1 MRRVRLVATLLPAL
15 WLAGQDH
22 VIRVTSRMVEVDV
35 VVHDKAGAAV
45 RNLVKDDFTL
55 FDNGKPRTISS
66 FSVVTR
72 EAKANRRPLPP
83 NVFSNHL
90 ARQTG
95 AAGDVTILLLDGMN
109 TQPLDQARA
118 IPHVARFVEKLDPGE
133 PIALYTLGLDG
144 LHIVQDF
151 TTDTARL
158 QRALAGRRLRNA
170 ANLDG
175 PTETGGPPAFAAFAE
190 TSANLMVQA
199 QIIYRVKRTMD
210 AIEAIA
216 NHVAGIPGR
225 KSLLWVS
232 SAFPFTLGLEQ
243 AAMAGTADVKLQLR
257 TLNAE
262 VAPALRRINRANLAI
277 YPVDAR
283 GLRGTAAGEA
293 GSRVASG
300 RFTGTV
306 TRNEI
311 NTMQI
316 VAERTGGRAFFDT
329 NDLEGALR
337 QAADDSVVTYL
348 LGFYPPPEA
357 LDGKI
362 HDLKVEVKRKGVKA
376 RWRVSY
382 EAVAETAAADRLK
395 EDLATA
401 VSSPLSASDVRLTA
415 SLFRTPEAP
424 GAVRLMLD
432 IPPGDL
438 TVEQRGTRWL
448 GAAQVVIVRLVAG
461 GSSPESL
468 NDVINIDLNEA
479 QYAGFRKDGLSIA
492 KDVPLVPGL
501 AQIRV
506 VVVDRPS
513 GRVGSVA
520 IPIGAR

>member
-1 MRRVRLVATLLPAL
+1 MRGAQLVTAMLPAL
-15 WLAGQDH
+15 WLAAQDH
-22 VIRVTSRMVEVDV
+22 VIRVTSRLVEVDV

-45 RNLVKDDFTL
+45 RDLVKDDFTL
-55 FDNGKPRTISS
+55 LDNGTPRTIAS
-66 FSVVTR
+66 FSVVRR
-72 EAKANRRPLPP
+72 EGKAGHRPLPS

-90 ARQTG
+90 SRQTG
-95 AAGDVTILLLDGMN
+95 AAGDVTILLLDGLN

-118 IPHVARFVEKLDPGE
+118 IPDVARFVEKPGAR

-151 TTDTARL
+151 TTDTTRL
-158 QRALAGRRLRNA
+158 QRALASYRLRNTA
-170 ANLDG
+170 DLDG
-175 PTETGGPPAFAAFAE
+175 PTESGGPPAFAAFAE

-199 QIIYRVKRTMD
+199 QTVHRATRTLD

-243 AAMAGTADVKLQLR
+243 AAMAGAADVKLQLR

-293 GSRVASG
+293 GPRVPSG
-300 RFTGTV
+300 RFAGTV

-337 QAADDSVVTYL
+337 QAADDAVVTYL
-348 LGFYPPPEA
+348 LGFYPPAEA

-362 HDLKVEVKRKGVKA
+362 HDLKVEVKRKGVEV
-376 RWRVSY
+376 RWRPSY
-382 EAVAETAAADRLK
+382 EAAVESTAAADRLK
-395 EDLATA
+395 AALETA
-401 VSSPLSASDVRLTA
+401 VTSPLTASDVRLTA

-432 IPPGDL
+432 IPAADL
-438 TVEQRGTRWL
+438 TLEHRGARWV
-448 GAAQVVIVRLVAG
+448 GAAQIVIVRSVARG
-461 GSSPESL
+461 ASPESL
-468 NDVINIDLNEA
+468 SDVIGVNLNEA
-479 QYAGFRKDGLSIA
+479 QHAAFRKDGLSIA
-492 KDVPLVPGL
+492 KDVPIVPEL

-520 IPIGAR
+520 IPIGR